1 MNTTTDLLGWLASAS
16 LLLGALLSLL
26 GALGVWRLPDAYS
39 RMHAASKAGALG
51 AMFFFLGVAL
61 ASGGSWG
68 LKALLGIAILL
79 LVAPLAAHGISRA
92 AYRSGH
98 RPALGPL
105 GDQLAAASRK
115 QVRR

>member
-39 RMHAASKAGALG
+39 RMHAASKAGAL
-51 AMFFFLGVAL
+51 

-98 RPALGPL
+98 RTALGPL

-115 QVRR
+115 QERR

>member
-79 LVAPLAAHGISRA
+79 LVAHGISRA